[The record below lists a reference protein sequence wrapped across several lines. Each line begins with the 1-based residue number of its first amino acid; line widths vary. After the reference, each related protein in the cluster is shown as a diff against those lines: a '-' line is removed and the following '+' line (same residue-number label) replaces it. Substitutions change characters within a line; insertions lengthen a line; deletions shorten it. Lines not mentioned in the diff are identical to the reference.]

1 LTQRQTALTNQDF
14 TTDKLGEAY
23 QQVGALQT
31 EYDQDMTELAQAYQT
46 VSLEQRANFP
56 EPLRTLLEQ
65 LEQDYTGVES

>member
-1 LTQRQTALTNQDF
+1 
-14 TTDKLGEAY
+14 
-23 QQVGALQT
+23 
-31 EYDQDMTELAQAYQT
+31 MTELAQAYQT